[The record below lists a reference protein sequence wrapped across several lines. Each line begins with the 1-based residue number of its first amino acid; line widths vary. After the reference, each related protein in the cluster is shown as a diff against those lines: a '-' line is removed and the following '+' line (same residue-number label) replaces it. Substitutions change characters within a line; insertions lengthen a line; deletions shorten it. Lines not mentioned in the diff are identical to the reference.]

1 MLISAAYRKSEVLHG
16 LAREIVPFFAHAD
29 NYTGRFA
36 PVAVPVAATVRN
48 CRNAVP
54 CPHDCALPALA
65 VKSDSVKGDVIIRFN
80 PTDGAFIQRLYNA
93 FDTLD
98 KKQDKYADEV
108 QKCGDR
114 VEIFNIADRRDK
126 EMREIIDGLFEEP
139 VCNSIFGNMNLYA
152 MADGLHVWTN
162 FLLALM
168 DETDSAFARE
178 QKATN
183 PRIQK
188 YTAKYRR

>member
-1 MLISAAYRKSEVLHG
+1 MELSFANGVQEYTVHG
-16 LAREIVPFFAHAD
+16 
-29 NYTGRFA
+29 
-36 PVAVPVAATVRN
+36 
-48 CRNAVP
+48 
-54 CPHDCALPALA
+54 
-65 VKSDSVKGDVIIRFN
+65 VKGDVIIRFN

-114 VEIFNIADRRDK
+114 VEIFNIAGRRDK
-126 EMREIIDGLFEEP
+126 
-139 VCNSIFGNMNLYA
+139 VCDSIFGSMNLYA

>member
-1 MLISAAYRKSEVLHG
+1 MELSFANGVQEYTVHG
-16 LAREIVPFFAHAD
+16 
-29 NYTGRFA
+29 
-36 PVAVPVAATVRN
+36 
-48 CRNAVP
+48 
-54 CPHDCALPALA
+54 
-65 VKSDSVKGDVIIRFN
+65 VKGDVIIRFN
-80 PTDGAFIQRLYNA
+80 PTDGTFIQRLYNA

-98 KKQDKYADEV
+98 KKQEKYADEV
-108 QKCGDR
+108 QKCG
-114 VEIFNIADRRDK
+114 
-126 EMREIIDGLFEEP
+126 LFEEP
-139 VCNSIFGNMNLYA
+139 VCDSIFGSMNLYA
-152 MADGLHVWTN
+152 LADGLNVWVN